1 MLDSLFARERIRD
14 RLKCSKRAVV
24 IRAIHYR
31 KARAFSLTALRPMY
45 YRMAEEIERV
55 FSLSLS
61 LSLCPQDGK
70 LLMERAGQLHADLS
84 VFTASLTEDTLL
96 GTEVRR
102 DGDLKTRGSRVSSG
116 HTAGNIGDSGVDAA
130 ARRIS
135 VHLPRL
141 VANLT

>member
-1 MLDSLFARERIRD
+1 ML
-14 RLKCSKRAVV
+14 
-24 IRAIHYR
+24 
-31 KARAFSLTALRPMY
+31 KARSRNPRDTLPKSARIFAHSPSSD
-45 YRMAEEIERV
+45 V
-55 FSLSLS
+55 
-61 LSLCPQDGK
+61 DGK